1 MVYWTKDMDKFLQ
14 KAHKDLSY
22 TEIAVQISNK
32 FDVEVS
38 RNAAIGRANRIGM
51 RKPKET
57 KIIKKVK
64 PKIEKVKPVKN
75 EEEPVTPVKRGRPN
89 KVPIE
94 YKNYYESL
102 IRNMDLPQVDKT
114 SFLNPNARSLEFN
127 SLKPKHC
134 RFSLGDLRKGTLRFC
149 AADVEPNRAS
159 PYCKYCHKIV
169 YIPISEHK
177 WRKRNEGIK

>member
-1 MVYWTKDMDKFLQ
+1 MVHWTKNMDKFLK

-22 TEIAVQISNK
+22 TEIAAQISAL

-38 RNAAIGRANRIGM
+38 RNSAIGRANRIGM
-51 RKPKET
+51 RKPRET

-64 PKIEKVKPVKN
+64 AKVEKVKSIKN

-89 KVPIE
+89 KVPAD

-102 IRNMDLPQVDKT
+102 IRNMDLPEVSKT
-114 SFLNPNARSLEFN
+114 SFLNPNARSIEFAQ
-127 SLKPKHC
+127 LKPRHC
-134 RFSLGDLRKGTLRFC
+134 RFSLGDLRKGTLKFC
-149 AADVEPNRAS
+149 AADVEPNTSSA
-159 PYCKYCHKIV
+159 YCIYCHKIV

-177 WRKRNEGIK
+177 WRKKYDNVK